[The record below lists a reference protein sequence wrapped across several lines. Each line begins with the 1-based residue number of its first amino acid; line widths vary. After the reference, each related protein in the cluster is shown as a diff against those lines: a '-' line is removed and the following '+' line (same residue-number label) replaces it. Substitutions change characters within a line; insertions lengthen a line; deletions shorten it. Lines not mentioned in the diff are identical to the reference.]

1 MKQNESGN
9 ILFIILIAIILLAA
23 LAGAISS
30 SGTQQSDVIERQT
43 MSDEVSRTMTQV
55 SLLSSALLQMI
66 INGENEATL
75 YSDLITLKPGDAGFE
90 TSPHHLKIYHPYGG
104 GVKYM
109 EASIVNTADA
119 ALSNFNINAGSIVEG
134 VGSTDAVVGD
144 VLFTA
149 TVESEEYCALI
160 NKQIKGSSTIP
171 SLSFTAFN
179 SLFVAGTTTIIN
191 NVSCP
196 IGCVN
201 VPIICVD
208 NTAGTAW
215 GFYASLLPG

>member
-1 MKQNESGN
+1 MKKNESGN

-43 MSDEVSRTMTQV
+43 MSDEISRTMAQV
-55 SLLSSALLQMI
+55 SLLSSSLLQMV

-75 YSDLITLKPGDAGFE
+75 YSDLITLKPGDVGFE
-90 TSPHHLKIYHPYGG
+90 VSPHHLKIYHPYGG
-104 GVKYM
+104 GVKHM
-109 EASIVNTADA
+109 EASLVNTADA
-119 ALSNFNINAGSIVEG
+119 AFNNFNINAESIIEG
-134 VGSTDAVVGD
+134 VGATDAVVGD

-149 TVESEEYCALI
+149 IVTSKEYCELT
-160 NKQIKGSSTIP
+160 NRQITGSSTIP
-171 SLSFTAFN
+171 SLAFTEFDTM
-179 SLFVAGTTTIIN
+179 FVTGTTTIVN
-191 NVSCP
+191 NVACP
-196 IGCVN
+196 NCIN